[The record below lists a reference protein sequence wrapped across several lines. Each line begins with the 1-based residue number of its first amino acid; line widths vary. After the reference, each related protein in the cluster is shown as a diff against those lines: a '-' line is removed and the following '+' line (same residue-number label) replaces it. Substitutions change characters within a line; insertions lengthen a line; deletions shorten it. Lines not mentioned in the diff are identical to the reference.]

1 MRKLENQKTARLAKK
16 KKKLQRTTKSHLG
29 INSESEAQESTR
41 SALWGKWS
49 NIED

>member
-1 MRKLENQKTARLAKK
+1 MRKLETQKTARLAK

-41 SALWGKWS
+41 SALWGEWS
-49 NIED
+49 NTED